1 MQTVL
6 IASILVAR
14 VASGGT
20 AAGLPQGN
28 ETPRATDLLRA
39 KRMADEAAG
48 RLEMRA
54 PKRGAWVRGGGG
66 WERSSAV
73 PDRSSDRARQ
83 GALPSRRK
91 VR

>member
-1 MQTVL
+1 MHALAIATLVL
-6 IASILVAR
+6 AR
-14 VASGGT
+14 LAAG
-20 AAGLPQGN
+20 APPAGLPQGN

-54 PKRGAWVRGGGG
+54 PKRGSWVRGGGG
-66 WERSSAV
+66 WERSTAV
-73 PDRSSDRARQ
+73 PDRGIERRPD
-83 GALPSRRK
+83 GLPSRKR